1 MIDRESNR
9 AAYLA
14 SLVEATA
21 VFLFFYQALRVLF
34 SVLFG
39 SIYDA
44 LFASTAP
51 MSIVGLQV
59 SLVFLAFLTPLFT
72 SRRPG
77 AWRITLLAGAVPV
90 FVARILLTLNEP
102 QVRFWAA
109 TAIVAGT
116 GVYLVAQLRTPGRD
130 LPGALLLA
138 LILYQLLRTAGHT
151 LDVTLRPGWF
161 VGQAIVSLGLCL
173 LAVGLYRK
181 RQESEA
187 DARTPLGL
195 VEGLAW
201 GGWLFLETT
210 LLAFPNALARWSGT
224 PYTVVAPLLVGVTF
238 LMLLEGGRW
247 TAGWGRPGRMI
258 SAALLLTGLAGGYL
272 LTGPAALACL
282 LLAQMAALSLLPV
295 CFPPPQEGQED
306 RSGQAL
312 ATGGAVY
319 MILNFAYAFAFT
331 YAYTLDLFRD
341 TGLPLFL
348 IAGLLASLPVL
359 RRPVQAKAPTRLVAG
374 RWMALW
380 GIALVAIVTVL
391 AWPAA
396 TRPLAAED
404 DLRPATYNIHYGYDS
419 DWHLSLEAQAQAI
432 EASGADVVA
441 LQEVDTGRPTS
452 YMVDNALWLSRRLGM
467 EVVYLPCVEHLS
479 GIALLSRYPVL
490 ASEGI
495 LLPSELEQTGII
507 WAELD
512 LGDRPVNAFAIWM
525 GLEPDERARQLDAAL
540 PFVDAHPGPA
550 VWGGDFNSTP
560 ESPVYARIAG
570 AGFVDPFPTLGLGSP
585 PTSPAISPL
594 KRIDFVWLR
603 GLEPVDAQVPG
614 SMASDHRM
622 VIVEA
627 SLP

>member
-1 MIDRESNR
+1 MTSIQGYAKMLIMGIGGELGETQAQFVQVINSNVDRMARLVNNLLEISR
-9 AAYLA
+9 LEAGRTELDGQVGFMCGTLIKRLCTIAWCLTGVAAIA
-14 SLVEATA
+14 
-21 VFLFFYQALRVLF
+21 
-34 SVLFG
+34 
-39 SIYDA
+39 
-44 LFASTAP
+44 
-51 MSIVGLQV
+51 
-59 SLVFLAFLTPLFT
+59 FLAGTDIHPDQ
-72 SRRPG
+72 
-77 AWRITLLAGAVPV
+77 V
-90 FVARILLTLNEP
+90 FGQVAREILPT
-102 QVRFWAA
+102 
-109 TAIVAGT
+109 I
-116 GVYLVAQLRTPGRD
+116 
-130 LPGALLLA
+130 LPGM
-138 LILYQLLRTAGHT
+138 
-151 LDVTLRPGWF
+151 
-161 VGQAIVSLGLCL
+161 LGL
-173 LAVGLYRK
+173 
-181 RQESEA
+181 
-187 DARTPLGL
+187 
-195 VEGLAW
+195 
-201 GGWLFLETT
+201 F
-210 LLAFPNALARWSGT
+210 
-224 PYTVVAPLLVGVTF
+224 
-238 LMLLEGGRW
+238 
-247 TAGWGRPGRMI
+247 
-258 SAALLLTGLAGGYL
+258 
-272 LTGPAALACL
+272 
-282 LLAQMAALSLLPV
+282 
-295 CFPPPQEGQED
+295 
-306 RSGQAL
+306 
-312 ATGGAVY
+312 
-319 MILNFAYAFAFT
+319 
-331 YAYTLDLFRD
+331 
-341 TGLPLFL
+341 

-374 RWMALW
+374 RWLALW
-380 GIALVAIVTVL
+380 GVALVAIVTVL

-570 AGFVDPFPTLGLGSP
+570 AGFVDPFPTLGLGSQ

-614 SMASDHRM
+614 STASDHRM